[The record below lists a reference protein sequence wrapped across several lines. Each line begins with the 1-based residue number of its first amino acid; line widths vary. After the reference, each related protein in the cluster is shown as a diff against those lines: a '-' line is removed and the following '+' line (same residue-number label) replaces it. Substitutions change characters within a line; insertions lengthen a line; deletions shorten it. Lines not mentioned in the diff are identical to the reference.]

1 MIDFCIIE
9 KLESEKYFNIGGSF
23 YSAEIDIVNN
33 TDSVLSFWIMSCSW
47 QESFIFSDNLY
58 LYLEGCDVNI
68 PQLIEIKEGQK
79 VSFMGIVHVPGS
91 IKDLKRSN
99 IKLGFIL
106 IKKEEVKDFPD
117 FRKILFYKLEK
128 EDIVWS
134 EPKKLHLFLK

>member
-1 MIDFCIIE
+1 M
-9 KLESEKYFNIGGSF
+9 
-23 YSAEIDIVNN
+23 DIVN
-33 TDSVLSFWIMSCSW
+33 
-47 QESFIFSDNLY
+47 
-58 LYLEGCDVNI
+58 
-68 PQLIEIKEGQK
+68 
-79 VSFMGIVHVPGS
+79 VPGS